1 MYTLRSPMLTAEAV
15 LLIVLGVAALLLPL
29 AAGVAASLVFGV
41 ILILSGALGLAASF
55 ASGGRHP
62 RGWSLLSAIIAL
74 VVGVLLLVHPLAGAL
89 GLTLLL
95 SVYLLVDGL
104 ALIGMALSHR
114 RRVTGRWSWLLG
126 SGLLDVL
133 LAVILISLNAFG
145 SAILIGFIVG
155 IDLIVAG
162 IALFVFQR
170 SAPIV
175 TSTST
180 LL

>member
-1 MYTLRSPMLTAEAV
+1 MYLLRSPMLTAEAV
-15 LLIVLGVAALLLPL
+15 LLIVLGIAALLLPL
-29 AAGVAASLVFGV
+29 AAGVAASLVFGI
-41 ILILSGALGLAASF
+41 ILLLSGVLGLAASF

-74 VVGVLLLVHPLAGAL
+74 VVGLVVLINPFAGAV
-89 GLTLLL
+89 GLALLL
-95 SVYLLVDGL
+95 SIYLLADGL

-126 SGLLDVL
+126 SGVLDLVL
-133 LAVILISLNAFG
+133 ALILISLNAFG
-145 SAILIGFIVG
+145 SAVLVGFIVG

-162 IALFVFQR
+162 IALFIFQR
-170 SAPIV
+170 AVPIV